1 MKAVP
6 TSRAQRLKARRSRAR
21 RSIAV
26 SAVST
31 VVVLGAIAAV
41 VVLSPGWHD
50 IRTTFFSWSFFHG
63 SLGGLFSAFWLDVR
77 IFLIVEAI
85 VLALGLLIA
94 LVRTLRAPVLFPL
107 RLVAIAY
114 VDLLRGVPLLI
125 LLYLIGFGVPALR
138 FSWLPTDYTVLGG
151 AALALCYSAYVS
163 EVFRAGIESVHPS
176 QPAAGLA
183 LGLTRTQ
190 VLRDV
195 VLPQA
200 VRRVVPPLL
209 NDFIGLQKDTALVGV
224 LGAVE
229 AFNQS
234 QIDVD
239 ATFNFTPYLV
249 AAFLFVAI
257 TIPLARFTDWLILRD
272 RRRRQAV
279 GVMA

>member
-6 TSRAQRLKARRSRAR
+6 TSRAQSLTARRSRAR

-209 NDFIGLQKDTALVGV
+209 NDFIGLSKDVALVSV
-224 LGAVE
+224 LGPQELVRA
-229 AFNQS
+229 AQIQS
-234 QIDVD
+234 DL
-239 ATFNFTPYLV
+239 TFNYTQYV
-249 AAFLFVAI
+249 AAAAI
-257 TIPLARFTDWLILRD
+257 YLIVTIPLIRVVDHLRARGL
-272 RRRRQAV
+272 RRQNSLV
-279 GVMA
+279 LM